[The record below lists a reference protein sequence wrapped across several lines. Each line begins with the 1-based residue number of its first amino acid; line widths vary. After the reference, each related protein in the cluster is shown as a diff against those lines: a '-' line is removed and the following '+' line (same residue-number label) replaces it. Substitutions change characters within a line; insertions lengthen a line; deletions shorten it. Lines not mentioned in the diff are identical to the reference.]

1 MIAGCMSGGVLL
13 IAVVQAPRQ
22 AYVALLLIL
31 GVTFGMCSSNV
42 WAITQRLA
50 GQQAVGR
57 WCGIQLFFS
66 NLSGVIA
73 PAVAGFLVQRSGH
86 FTSAFCVVAGVLW
99 AGALVWIL
107 VVGKVEP
114 VRWRGDERAA
124 A

>member
-1 MIAGCMSGGVLL
+1 MSGGLLL
-13 IAVVQAPRQ
+13 IATVQSPRQ
-22 AYVALLLIL
+22 TYVALLLML
-31 GVTFGMCSSNV
+31 GVAFGMCSSNV
-42 WAITQRLA
+42 WVITQRLA

-99 AGALVWIL
+99 AGALVWIF

-114 VRWRGDERAA
+114 IRWRGDVQAA
-124 A
+124 T